1 MLTFPSRLKFKMSKN
16 VKRRLG
22 VIHIYNFNLFLLL
35 PSVPMS
41 QWARIVFKSLMES
54 NQYLSLTACSPS
66 LALIS
71 LQVSAGNSG
80 IEPRGTNE
88 QTQIAYF
95 FMSVCEEMLQT
106 KKWGKEVIKEEEET
120 IKWQL
125 YWYNYLVVCS
135 GVVPVGVKKPFD
147 LNHAQIVLFKG
158 FLLYTI
164 VIVFANE
171 LWKLSITSF

>member
-1 MLTFPSRLKFKMSKN
+1 
-16 VKRRLG
+16 
-22 VIHIYNFNLFLLL
+22 
-35 PSVPMS
+35 
-41 QWARIVFKSLMES
+41 MES
-54 NQYLSLTACSPS
+54 NQYLPLTACSPS

-120 IKWQL
+120 IK
-125 YWYNYLVVCS
+125 
-135 GVVPVGVKKPFD
+135 
-147 LNHAQIVLFKG
+147 
-158 FLLYTI
+158 
-164 VIVFANE
+164 
-171 LWKLSITSF
+171 

>member
-54 NQYLSLTACSPS
+54 NQYLPLTACSPS

-88 QTQIAYF
+88 QTHIAYF
-95 FMSVCEEMLQT
+95 FMSVCEEVLQT

-125 YWYNYLVVCS
+125 YWYNYSC
-135 GVVPVGVKKPFD
+135 
-147 LNHAQIVLFKG
+147 LFWGGSCGGQKTIWFEPRPDCFVQG
-158 FLLYTI
+158 FFIIYYCYC
-164 VIVFANE
+164 FC
-171 LWKLSITSF
+171 